1 MATITGSVLFDR
13 DRSATRSSGDAGLP
27 GIPVVLQNLDT
38 GARCTVFTDQA
49 GDYAFLHVPAGAYR
63 LVQAPYE
70 TDGLPSP
77 ADFSGAA
84 VGPVPVGG
92 NPPISAAPKPPAGAT
107 HLDAV
112 TPNTRFLTVTGADI
126 GEQTFLSGPV
136 IYSPIETILDPC
148 AAVSEEN
155 LLEAADRG
163 TFGTFP
169 PGTPANTGAPTEPYP
184 GVTPDFSYV
193 LPNPAVYTPAGGEYT
208 VQNLMTD
215 ALSQQIGAW
224 WRVADHTQGN
234 ETGRMLV
241 VNGYNPGAV
250 FFRAEVAVEPNHYY
264 LFTAWILNLFKVT
277 GYPDPE
283 LGVRV
288 LDQVGN
294 PLYAATL
301 GALIPVSPNAP
312 EWKQIGSV
320 LSSQENTRLTVEFL
334 SEGPEVIGNDYVID
348 DIALSPIQVP
358 LFLPVKTADRQVIT
372 VGETVLFTVRL
383 TNACQS
389 PLTDLFLQDQLP
401 SGFSFV
407 PDTVQVNGTPF
418 PAADPQLGFGLP
430 DVRGGETITV
440 SFQAKADALPVPNP
454 AWNRADLR
462 YAYTPVE
469 GGIPIPFPVSTN
481 EVPVLVLEAADLAVE
496 KTAAPDPVDPG
507 APLTYTITISNAGPS
522 PARDVTLTD
531 PLPTRTGGRIHRKGS

>member
-92 NPPISAAPKPPAGAT
+92 NPPISAAPNPPAGAT

-148 AAVSEEN
+148 AAVSGGKP
-155 LLEAADRG
+155 LSRRPRDLWDV
-163 TFGTFP
+163 P

-418 PAADPQLGFGLP
+418 PADPQLGFGLP
-430 DVRGGETITV
+430 MSVAERPSPSPFRPKPMPCLCPT
-440 SFQAKADALPVPNP
+440 LPGTEQTCV
-454 AWNRADLR
+454 
-462 YAYTPVE
+462 TPTPSG
-469 GGIPIPFPVSTN
+469 GGIPFRFR
-481 EVPVLVLEAADLAVE
+481 L
-496 KTAAPDPVDPG
+496 
-507 APLTYTITISNAGPS
+507 
-522 PARDVTLTD
+522 
-531 PLPTRTGGRIHRKGS
+531 HQ

>member
-49 GDYAFLHVPAGAYR
+49 GDYAFLHVPVGAYR

-92 NPPISAAPKPPAGAT
+92 NPPISAAPNPPAGAT

-163 TFGTFP
+163 ALGTFP

-250 FFRAEVAVEPNHYY
+250 FFRAEAAVEPNHYY

-288 LDQVGN
+288 LDQAGN

-383 TNACQS
+383 TNTCQS
-389 PLTDLFLQDQLP
+389 PLTDLFLQDQFP

-407 PDTVQVNGTPF
+407 PDTVQVNGTPV

-522 PARDVTLTD
+522 SRPGCHID
-531 PLPTRTGGRIHRKGS
+531 

>member
-92 NPPISAAPKPPAGAT
+92 NPPISAAPNPPAGAT

-112 TPNTRFLTVTGADI
+112 TPNPRFLTVTGADI

-320 LSSQENTRLTVEFL
+320 LSSQENTRLTVERL
-334 SEGPEVIGNDYVID
+334 RHRRHR
-348 DIALSPIQVP
+348 P
-358 LFLPVKTADRQVIT
+358 LPHSSA
-372 VGETVLFTVRL
+372 
-383 TNACQS
+383 
-389 PLTDLFLQDQLP
+389 
-401 SGFSFV
+401 
-407 PDTVQVNGTPF
+407 
-418 PAADPQLGFGLP
+418 
-430 DVRGGETITV
+430 
-440 SFQAKADALPVPNP
+440 PVP
-454 AWNRADLR
+454 A
-462 YAYTPVE
+462 
-469 GGIPIPFPVSTN
+469 S
-481 EVPVLVLEAADLAVE
+481 
-496 KTAAPDPVDPG
+496 
-507 APLTYTITISNAGPS
+507 
-522 PARDVTLTD
+522 
-531 PLPTRTGGRIHRKGS
+531 